1 MGFEKKIMMSIKSNQ
16 LILSLPINKLGDQ
29 LDLSAQK
36 IAQAGEDQLV
46 IGKFSNE
53 SDRGLVW

>member
-1 MGFEKKIMMSIKSNQ
+1 MMSIKSNQ

>member
-1 MGFEKKIMMSIKSNQ
+1 MGFEKKITMSIKSNQ